1 MERYSIIDLGNR
13 IVNNVNKEG
22 YRHDS
27 ELEPDEMLSLVILFI
42 ISITIWIWA
51 LYELIQNF
59 STLPDWVKIIG
70 ILGLTMNN
78 IAGGPFLTLFAI
90 YSVKYKIE
98 FCFN

>member
-13 IVNNVNKEG
+13 IINNDNREN
-22 YRHDS
+22 YTYS
-27 ELEPDEMLSLVILFI
+27 ELEPQEMFYLILLFI
-42 ISITIWIWA
+42 ISITVWVWA

-59 STLPDWVKIIG
+59 SSLPDWVKIIG

-98 FCFN
+98 FSFN

>member
-27 ELEPDEMLSLVILFI
+27 DLEPEEMFSLVLLFI
-42 ISITIWIWA
+42 ISITVWIWA

-59 STLPDWVKIIG
+59 ATLPDWVKIIG

-98 FCFN
+98 FSFN

>member
-27 ELEPDEMLSLVILFI
+27 DLEPDEMLSLVILFI